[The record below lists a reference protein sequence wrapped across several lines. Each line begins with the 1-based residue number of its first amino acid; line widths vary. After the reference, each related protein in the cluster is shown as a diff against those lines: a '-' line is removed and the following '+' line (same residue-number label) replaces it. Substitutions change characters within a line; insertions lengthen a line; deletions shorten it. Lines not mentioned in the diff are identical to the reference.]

1 MDRNNYCLEQVVAAC
16 DVRVRLRYPTKPDR
30 VSLEP
35 GGRWVEWTY
44 SDGVIDVRVP
54 DLKIHTAIVI
64 G

>member
-1 MDRNNYCLEQVVAAC
+1 MC
-16 DVRVRLRYPTKPDR
+16 DVRVRLRYASKPNR
-30 VSLEP
+30 VTLEP

-44 SDGVIDVRVP
+44 PDGVIDVRVP